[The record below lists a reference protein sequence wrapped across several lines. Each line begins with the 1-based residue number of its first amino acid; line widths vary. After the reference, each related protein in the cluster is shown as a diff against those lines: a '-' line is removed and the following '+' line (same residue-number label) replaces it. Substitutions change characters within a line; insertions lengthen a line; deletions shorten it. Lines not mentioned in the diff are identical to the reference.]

1 MPVMVTGAEDA
12 LGATVV
18 DALLHTGGE
27 VRAFLDG
34 TVATAADAA
43 TLRGR
48 GCKVAVGELDD
59 EGHLEA
65 ALAQVHTVAHC
76 WGGPGHD
83 PGGLVA
89 AGATLAS
96 ALLGAGVRRLVWI
109 RELAVDPDNVYLAAL
124 DQLGALFDDLPVEVV
139 TLSTGVRHGPG
150 DRLTRRLAQG
160 WLSGTGVAADT
171 PHAPV
176 HVRDVA
182 RAVVAADRQRTTSA
196 DLRVRLA
203 LVGPERLALGQFLR
217 RLGAPSPRD
226 GASHGAAAPPPPW
239 IVDWLSLPAHEPPAD
254 RPLIT
259 VAHGRELVAAA
270 DGG

>member
-1 MPVMVTGAEDA
+1 MVTGAEDA
-12 LGATVV
+12 LGAAVV

-34 TVATAADAA
+34 TVAARPDTA
-43 TLRGR
+43 LRAR

-83 PGGLVA
+83 PDDLVA
-89 AGATLAS
+89 VGATMAS
-96 ALLGAGVRRLVWI
+96 ALLGAGVRRLVWV
-109 RELAVDPDNVYLAAL
+109 RELAVDPGNAYLAAL
-124 DQLGALFDDLPVEVV
+124 DELDALFDDLPVEVV
-139 TLSTGVRHGPG
+139 TLATGVRHGPG
-150 DRLTRRLAQG
+150 DGLTRRLARG
-160 WLSGTGVAADT
+160 WLSGTGVAPDT

-196 DLRVRLA
+196 ELRVRLA
-203 LVGPERLALGQFLR
+203 LVGPERLALDEFLR
-217 RLGAPSPRD
+217 RLGAPSLHG
-226 GASHGAAAPPPPW
+226 GARHGATAPSW
-239 IVDWLSLPAHEPPAD
+239 VVDWLSLPAHEPPAD
-254 RPLIT
+254 RSMIM
-259 VAHGRELVAAA
+259 VARGREPVTSA
-270 DGG
+270 GGG